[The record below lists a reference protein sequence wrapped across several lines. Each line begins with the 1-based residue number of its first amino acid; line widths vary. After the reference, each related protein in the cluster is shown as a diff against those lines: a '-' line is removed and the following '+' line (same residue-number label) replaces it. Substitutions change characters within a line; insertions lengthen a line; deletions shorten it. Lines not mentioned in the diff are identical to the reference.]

1 MTKTTRR
8 VAVATIAR
16 SAAVFLGLLVA
27 ACGGPDSGG
36 SAASEASE
44 RTASELPVQEPT
56 GPVDRQLA
64 ERGEELFRSRGC
76 VACHTMGEGR
86 RVGPDLEGVVER
98 REFEWTYH
106 MVVNPDSMLRN
117 DSIARQL
124 LSEYFTPMSDQNV
137 TPEQFRAIYEYLR
150 AEGR

>member
-1 MTKTTRR
+1 M
-8 VAVATIAR
+8 AVATMTR
-16 SAAVFLGLLVA
+16 WAAVLILGLLVA
-27 ACGGPDSGG
+27 ACGGTDAGG
-36 SAASEASE
+36 SAGKDAAE
-44 RTASELPVQEPT
+44 RAGSELPVQEPT

-64 ERGEELFRSRGC
+64 QRGQELFRSRGC
-76 VACHTMGEGR
+76 VACHTLGKGR
-86 RVGPDLEGVVER
+86 RVGPDLEGVAER